1 MRLLP
6 QLHPGTQKK
15 LYRFR
20 QIKRG
25 YWSFWILVVLLVSAL
40 FLELWVS
47 NRALLVSYNGKVYF
61 PSYGAVIPGEEF
73 GLGYG
78 YETNYRQL
86 EAQLE
91 KDAKGD
97 WVLMPLIPFG
107 PFESDFELGGNPPNP
122 PNWAARHYLG
132 TDNSGRDILARLL
145 YGFRV
150 AILFSFALYLATSV
164 FGILIGSLMG
174 YFGGAFDLLMQRIVE
189 IWTSIPTLYLI
200 LIMAA
205 LITPNF
211 WILLFIL
218 VFVGWTEMTWLMRA
232 EIYREKSRQY
242 CEAARSMGASHLR
255 IVVRH
260 LLPNSLVPII
270 ARLPFQMVAGIGA
283 LTSLDY
289 LGYGLPI
296 PTPSWGEL
304 LRQGQEA
311 FDYAPWILLS
321 PSVATI
327 GVLLLFTFIGEAIR
341 ESFDPKR
348 VTLYE

>member
-1 MRLLP
+1 MFLFH
-6 QLHPGTQKK
+6 LHPSTKAR
-15 LYRFR
+15 LYRFSR
-20 QIKRG
+20 IKRG
-25 YWSFWILVVLLVSAL
+25 LWSFWILVAL
-40 FLELWVS
+40 MVASLGLELWVS
-47 NRALLVSYNGKVYF
+47 HRALLVRYEGKLYF
-61 PSYGAVIPGEEF
+61 PSYGSILPGTTF
-73 GLGYG
+73 GLDYG
-78 YETNYRQL
+78 YETNYRNLKATWAENGEGFVLLPLVPYGPYENDLGL
-86 EAQLE
+86 EN
-91 KDAKGD
+91 
-97 WVLMPLIPFG
+97 
-107 PFESDFELGGNPPNP
+107 NPPNP
-122 PNWAARHYLG
+122 PNFEMGHYLG

-150 AILFSFALYLATSV
+150 AILFSFALYLTTSGL
-164 FGILIGSLMG
+164 GILVGSLMG
-174 YFGGAFDLLMQRIVE
+174 YFGGLFDLLMQRLVE
-189 IWTSIPTLYLI
+189 VWTSIPTLYLI

-205 LITPNF
+205 LMTPNF
-211 WILLFIL
+211 WLLLGIL
-218 VFVGWTEMTWLMRA
+218 VFVGWTDMTWLMRA

-242 CEAARSMGASHLR
+242 AEAARSMGASHLR
-255 IVVRH
+255 IVVLH
-260 LLPNSLVPII
+260 LLPNATVPII

-321 PSVATI
+321 PSVATVL
-327 GVLLLFTFIGEAIR
+327 VLLLFTFIGEAVR